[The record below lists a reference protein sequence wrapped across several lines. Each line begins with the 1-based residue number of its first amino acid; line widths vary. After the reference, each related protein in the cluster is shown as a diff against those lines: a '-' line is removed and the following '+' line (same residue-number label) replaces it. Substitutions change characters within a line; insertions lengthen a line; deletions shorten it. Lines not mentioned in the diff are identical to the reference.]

1 MDLVSSSSACSST
14 ERFMT
19 LEEAHDPA
27 RLLAAEVRQFSAPR
41 DYQRFAPYQQLP
53 AARHDHHEMAPLFS
67 PARPVSACSAATTV
81 SDGEP
86 PRQLLSPRR
95 DVLIV
100 GLTDEYLPSRIPE
113 SVPSPAHK
121 RLPSAPLA
129 YGFDNN
135 NTPGYSYGQQ
145 RWQVAATTL
154 RSAPQFAAAG
164 AAPGA
169 PAGVSA
175 AALQQRAR
183 MSLPAAPPSALPRR
197 PPHRRRVGS
206 SSKAAASSSSSCE
219 RATSPSVL
227 KRRRLAANARERR
240 RMNGLNEA
248 FDRLREVIPSLGE
261 DHRLS
266 KFETLQMAQTYIAA
280 LCDLLERAGAGV
292 APIMSTGGEASGV
305 GIDCSGGPRR

>member
-67 PARPVSACSAATTV
+67 PARPVSACSAATAV
-81 SDGEP
+81 SDGESP
-86 PRQLLSPRR
+86 SQLLSPRR
-95 DVLIV
+95 DVFIV
-100 GLTDEYLPSRIPE
+100 GLTDEYLPSRIPK
-113 SVPSPAHK
+113 SVHK
-121 RLPSAPLA
+121 RLPTAPLA
-129 YGFDNN
+129 YGYDNN

-145 RWQVAATTL
+145 RWQVAAATL
-154 RSAPQFAAAG
+154 TSTPQLSGAG
-164 AAPGA
+164 AAP
-169 PAGVSA
+169 GVSA

-292 APIMSTGGEASGV
+292 APVMSTGGEASGA